1 MRYLVATINLYK
13 IQDAKQI
20 EAMESLNEN
29 YNRMGTQNL
38 AISTIDESTGDIIE
52 SQFEMDLFFGA
63 GIDGKPLTWNWVL
76 NAFGHQ
82 NVLNDGAPKA
92 VVLISLQGAT
102 YAITFGHSFYRVDQ
116 FSDKDWAFEFAKR
129 LKYVNI
135 RTTAITNP
143 NSLRNKTVNTY
154 LEYENLD
161 LGSGEALTKLK
172 AKIEVPPDFN
182 LFSDTIEIGNSIKL
196 TTEQA
201 SLELLGN
208 IIIFIESIILN
219 EDEKVKIPYFRAVKQ
234 AEEIHR
240 LRGLMIQDIEN
251 DLMVIDF
258 SEYQIYATRIVFN
271 DNHEFKL
278 VHNHKSKRCD
288 RISAE
293 VISAFL
299 QENDF
304 NATDDLLDIKVGVW
318 EDGRRK
324 YITSLEN
331 LIYYTHEASNAL
343 LTDGSWY
350 VYNEDYIQY
359 LNDSISEIPVEYE
372 ERYNYSKELHE
383 RYLEEAFIN
392 ERDNEEFRELDDAA
406 IRKKIKQKYYKERY
420 FNNWIVEL
428 GDQFANFDR
437 DLDTIGG
444 HRVEVMDL
452 HKGNSMYAVKFG
464 KASGKLCYAIDQSV
478 EAIKAYHRR
487 DVLLESEIE
496 NVYLWL
502 VLERGMLPTKED
514 GSPDISSL
522 NLLILK
528 NKIDQWKKEVRLLG
542 YRPRIKIN
550 YAQR

>member
-1 MRYLVATINLYK
+1 MATINLYK
-13 IQDAKQI
+13 IQEAKRI
-20 EAMESLNEN
+20 EAMESLAEN
-29 YNRMGTQNL
+29 YTRMGNQDLVIT
-38 AISTIDESTGDIIE
+38 AIDDLTGEIIE
-52 SQFEMDLFFGA
+52 NQFEMVLFFGA
-63 GIDGKPLTWNWVL
+63 GVDGKPLTWNWVL

-92 VVLISLQGAT
+92 VVLISFLDAS
-102 YAITFGHSFYRVDQ
+102 YAITFGHSFYSVDQ
-116 FSDKDWAFEFAKR
+116 FSDKSWAFEFAKR
-129 LKYVNI
+129 LDYVNI

-143 NSLRNKTVNTY
+143 NSQRNKTVNTY

-172 AKIEVPPDFN
+172 AKIGLPLDFN

-196 TTEQA
+196 STEQP
-201 SLELLGN
+201 SLEILGR
-208 IIIFIESIILN
+208 IIIFIEGIVLN
-219 EDEKVKIPYFRAVKQ
+219 EDEKVKIPYFRAVKEP
-234 AEEIHR
+234 EEIQR
-240 LRGLMIQDIEN
+240 LKELMIQDIEN

-278 VHNHKSKRCD
+278 VHNYKTKRCD

-293 VISAFL
+293 VVSEFL

-304 NATDDLLDIKVGVW
+304 NTTNDLLDIKVSVW

-324 YITSLEN
+324 YITGLEN

-350 VYNEDYIQY
+350 IYNEDYIQY

-372 ERYNYSKELHE
+372 EQYNYSKELHE
-383 RYLEEAFIN
+383 RYLEEAYTN
-392 ERDNEEFRELDDAA
+392 ERNGEEFRDLGDEAV
-406 IRKKIKQKYYKERY
+406 RKMIKQKYYKERY
-420 FNNWIVEL
+420 FNNWIVEV
-428 GDQFANFDR
+428 GDNFVNFDR

-452 HKGNSMYAVKFG
+452 YKGNSMYAVKFG
-464 KASGKLCYAIDQSV
+464 KASGKLCYAIDQSI
-478 EAIKAYHRR
+478 EAIKAYHRG
-487 DVLLESEIE
+487 DVVIDSGIE
-496 NVYLWL
+496 NVFLWL
-502 VLERGMLPTKED
+502 VLERGALPTRED
-514 GSPDISSL
+514 ESPDISSL

-550 YAQR
+550 YAQG